1 MNESSENSEKTQRR
15 SEERLERWVYRQNAG
30 VKRATGGN
38 VKSDSI
44 DKPAE
49 ATTGERTPA
58 ETMAKEQNTGAMRA
72 AGVSAKQQGDGIGG
86 SLVYIKFLHIAQIFF
101 SL

>member
-1 MNESSENSEKTQRR
+1 VRR
-15 SEERLERWVYRQNAG
+15 V
-30 VKRATGGN
+30 TGGN

-72 AGVSAKQQGDGIGG
+72 AGVSAK
-86 SLVYIKFLHIAQIFF
+86 
-101 SL
+101 

>member
-1 MNESSENSEKTQRR
+1 M
-15 SEERLERWVYRQNAG
+15 
-30 VKRATGGN
+30 KRATGGN

-44 DKPAE
+44 DKPVE

-72 AGVSAKQQGDGIGG
+72 AGVSAK
-86 SLVYIKFLHIAQIFF
+86 
-101 SL
+101 